1 MRLVG
6 VAVAA
11 LIIAAAIPVTA
22 SAQPMQEVLP
32 ACRDLDQGIRPA
44 DIIAA
49 GYQATCLTG
58 IATAMAA
65 AGLIPNDAIC
75 LPNGLRPME
84 AASLIALYAGQNP
97 RYLNEDYPS
106 AVVSIMME
114 LWSCD

>member
-1 MRLVG
+1 MAAVSMP
-6 VAVAA
+6 VA
-11 LIIAAAIPVTA
+11 A

-49 GYQATCLTG
+49 GNQATCLTA
-58 IATAMAA
+58 ITTAMAA
-65 AGLIPNDAIC
+65 ADLIPNEAIC

-84 AASLIALYAGQNP
+84 AASLIAIYAGQRP
-97 RYLNEDYPS
+97 QYLNEDYPL

-114 LWSCD
+114 LWPCD